1 MTESSSPID
10 PQTSPKQA
18 EPPDL
23 SEFDDEYAAVKPAD
37 NGEVPDGRYQVRVQ
51 SVKIDYSKNN
61 QKMLR
66 WDLVVIAG
74 THARRHIFKNAVI
87 TDASLPFV
95 KGDLKTLGL
104 KLKKLSELPNH
115 LDELVGRT
123 LEVTKRT
130 KDEYT
135 NVYFNKRIQAPA
147 PEAGQSDDVP
157 F

>member
-10 PQTSPKQA
+10 PQTSPTHA
-18 EPPDL
+18 EPDL
-23 SEFDDEYAAVKPAD
+23 SEFDDEYEAVTPVD
-37 NGEVPDGRYQVRVQ
+37 NGEVPDGRHQVRVQ
-51 SVKIDYSKNN
+51 SVKVDYGKNN

-87 TDASLPFV
+87 TDASLPFI

-104 KLKKLSELPNH
+104 KLKKLSELQNH
-115 LDELVGRT
+115 LDDLVDRT

-135 NVYFNKRIQAPA
+135 NVYFNKLILASGSVPGR
-147 PEAGQSDDVP
+147 SDEEP